1 MTEDGRR
8 MTGDGGQSR
17 TEDGGQSRTEDGG
30 QKTGDGGRADHGG
43 RQVKDSG
50 FCIIFPSF
58 LPILGQSILF
68 LSRPRLCLQEDLKV
82 EVACQLVNAQFL
94 ERLNRFS
101 HIASVSCLPPSVL
114 RLPSSVF
121 RLPSSASRPPPERP
135 LSAQEGSQSPSKCAN
150 GGQPTARRLQMPPQP
165 GSTGARE
172 GNRRAEM
179 LVCRL
184 SRLSSSLPRRSC
196 A

>member
-1 MTEDGRR
+1 
-8 MTGDGGQSR
+8 MTG
-17 TEDGGQSRTEDGG
+17 DGGQSRTEDGG

-101 HIASVSCLPPSVL
+101 HIALAFCLPSSAFRPPPSVL
-114 RLPSSVF
+114 RTPPAL
-121 RLPSSASRPPPERP
+121 RPRGHYPHRKAPRALQNARMGGNQPPAGYKCLHSPAAPAPGRAIVGQKC
-135 LSAQEGSQSPSKCAN
+135 LSAGSAGFPAHC
-150 GGQPTARRLQMPPQP
+150 P
-165 GSTGARE
+165 GVPAPDACGPMVPWS
-172 GNRRAEM
+172 
-179 LVCRL
+179 
-184 SRLSSSLPRRSC
+184 
-196 A
+196 